1 MGIVGGGN
9 IGFLVAKMFH
19 AAFDGPII
27 LYDPFIDD
35 EALRKWQGAIRG
47 DGAFRLVDALDRLLE
62 QADIISLH
70 VPLTKSTENL
80 IADREIRLMK
90 RSAILVNTA
99 RGGIIH
105 EGDLAIALAENRIF
119 GAGLDAFV
127 NEPPSLEAYPELCRE
142 DRVIMTWVARSI
154 IVIRQLGISGAD
166 ERTVDLCR
174 PHIGAATE
182 AAQQD
187 TCRSM
192 VEHLVE
198 AFEAKTLRDRVC

>member
-27 LYDPFIDD
+27 LYDPFIND
-35 EALRKWQGAIRG
+35 EALRKWQGGIRG

-142 DRVIMTWVARSI
+142 DRVVMTWVTRCI
-154 IVIRQLGISGAD
+154 IVVRLRGISGAD
-166 ERTVDLCR
+166 KNDRPCR

-198 AFEAKTLRDRVC
+198 AFEGKTLRDRVC